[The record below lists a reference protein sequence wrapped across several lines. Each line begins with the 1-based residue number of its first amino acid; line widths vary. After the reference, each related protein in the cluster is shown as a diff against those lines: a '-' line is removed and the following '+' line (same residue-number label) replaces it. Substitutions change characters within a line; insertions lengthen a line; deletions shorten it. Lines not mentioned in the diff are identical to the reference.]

1 MPAFGAKTLSDILDE
16 VVNNPSL
23 SVLDVTGSASIKIRS
38 LEALESLADP
48 LKAHKGIKK
57 LVLGDCE
64 VTDAGCQ
71 VIADILK
78 VNDTI
83 EDLDLH
89 KNKISSAGAILL
101 ADGLTENRSVRT
113 LNLMEQGN
121 NSFGE
126 DCLEHFCT
134 MYNNNITLTK
144 ITWRLTSRKSF
155 MLAKLQTRNIEIAKR
170 LKDGKD
176 ITGLLPDHMKPD
188 APVVDADGA
197 VVDKRTISR
206 KKSTVAEMEMHL
218 DSISKEVGEQLVA
231 SVAEVD
237 SGDDG
242 APADASPP

>member
-64 VTDAGCQ
+64 VDLSSFFYYVRWFTFLNCHRLRSLMPVAKSF
-71 VIADILK
+71 ADILK

-101 ADGLTENRSVRT
+101 ADGLTENRSVRRV
-113 LNLMEQGN
+113 GG
-121 NSFGE
+121 S
-126 DCLEHFCT
+126 
-134 MYNNNITLTK
+134 
-144 ITWRLTSRKSF
+144 
-155 MLAKLQTRNIEIAKR
+155 KLFIFF
-170 LKDGKD
+170 D
-176 ITGLLPDHMKPD
+176 
-188 APVVDADGA
+188 
-197 VVDKRTISR
+197 
-206 KKSTVAEMEMHL
+206 
-218 DSISKEVGEQLVA
+218 
-231 SVAEVD
+231 
-237 SGDDG
+237 
-242 APADASPP
+242 